1 MLGDTTS
8 CVKAP
13 PPEVFSAVF
22 DSPELL
28 DLVAGHARWNHL
40 ADVSALHR
48 MNTTT
53 RRNLAHVL
61 PAERLKLR
69 LTSFPG
75 ADPRSPPSGIVSNDI
90 AIVDLHCKHVSLRGL
105 AEAQRDFWPSLQVV
119 FDDCPDVKIL
129 YTSVRCTWKGP
140 DVVRFLDWFTR
151 RYPNRILACNLGGLS
166 PRAWYKS
173 HWALPEA
180 HPAVKLGLVQLVEDL
195 PAPGQRVHPHTRMME
210 YVAKAE
216 KIVATVTA
224 TWGAMDLR
232 RPPVGELGG
241 GF

>member
-1 MLGDTTS
+1 MLGDTAS

-40 ADVSALHR
+40 ADVSVLHR
-48 MNTTT
+48 MNKTT

-75 ADPRSPPSGIVSNDI
+75 ANTRIVSNDI
-90 AIVDLHCKHVSLRGL
+90 AIVDSHCKHVSLRGL
-105 AEAQRDFWPSLQVV
+105 AEAHRDFWPSLHVV

-151 RYPNRILACNLGGLS
+151 RYPNRVLACCLAGLS

-180 HPAVKLGLVQLVEDL
+180 HPAVKLGVVQLVEDL
-195 PAPGQRVHPHTRMME
+195 PAPGQRNPHTRMME

-216 KIVATVTA
+216 KAVAALSA
-224 TWGAMDLR
+224 TRVAMPVWGL
-232 RPPVGELGG
+232 PVG
-241 GF
+241 

>member
-1 MLGDTTS
+1 MLGDTAS

-28 DLVAGHARWNHL
+28 DLVASHARWNHL

-69 LTSFPG
+69 LATFGG
-75 ADPRSPPSGIVSNDI
+75 ADPRIVFSDI
-90 AIVDLHCKHVSLRGL
+90 AIADLQLKHISFRGL
-105 AEAQRDFWPSLQVV
+105 AETRRDFWPSLHVM
-119 FDDCPDVKIL
+119 FEEFPDVKIL
-129 YTSVRCTWKGP
+129 YMSVRCTWKGP

-151 RYPNRILACNLGGLS
+151 RFPNRVLACNLGGLS

-180 HPAVKLGLVQLVEDL
+180 HPAVKFGVVQLVEDL
-195 PAPGQRVHPHTRMME
+195 PAPGSKNPHTRMME
-210 YVAKAE
+210 RVAKAE
-216 KIVATVTA
+216 KAVAALSA
-224 TWGAMDLR
+224 TRVAMPLP

-241 GF
+241 VF